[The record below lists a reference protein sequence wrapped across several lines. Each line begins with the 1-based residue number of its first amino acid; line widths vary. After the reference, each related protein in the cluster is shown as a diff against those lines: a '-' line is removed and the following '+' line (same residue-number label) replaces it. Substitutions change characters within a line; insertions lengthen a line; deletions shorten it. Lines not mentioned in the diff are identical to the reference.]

1 MEGYEWILTFLGLC
15 FVIASLIGE
24 VIIENSNHNITFLY
38 FAIGVLMIIISF
50 ILTNEKNTR
59 EKVNHT
65 KREIDEI
72 DIVLNIIKIGII
84 SVTIIIIMR
93 AIIFI
98 K

>member
-50 ILTNEKNTR
+50 ILINEKN
-59 EKVNHT
+59 E
-65 KREIDEI
+65 
-72 DIVLNIIKIGII
+72 
-84 SVTIIIIMR
+84 S
-93 AIIFI
+93 
-98 K
+98 